1 MLNVVLP
8 VDFAETSLTS
18 DMTGEDRARNTRDV
32 LVALLERRIQGPQVL
47 AFEDVHLMDSA
58 SIALFGRSRHACR
71 VSCSSR
77 RPVRTR
83 TSSGGLIARQATV
96 RIQLQPVA
104 ADVVA
109 EMARVTSNL
118 ELSPQLAEQIQL
130 KARGVALYVRAYLHN
145 LRRALGASATG
156 PIESLPDGVADLLAA
171 PDPVQGVLVKSFD
184 GLSAPDNRVLKIA
197 SVVGER
203 FSAGLVE
210 AVLVGKSA
218 ALDVR
223 RALETACRR
232 GIIEPDATQPESY
245 RFAHAL
251 LQSTCYET
259 IPLGH
264 RRELHRRVGTALES
278 DTETVP
284 ELSDEQLITLAHH
297 FSRAGEYDATVRYA
311 EAAAGRANRQG
322 AYREAMRLLDLCLQS
337 KPPEEAETRN
347 VRSTRALASLEGRSG
362 GRGRRSGRPAVGG
375 GGRPRSRGLPA
386 RRRPEWGRG
395 W

>member
-1 MLNVVLP
+1 MVLP
-8 VDFAETSLTS
+8 VDFSETSLTS
-18 DMTGEDRARNTRDV
+18 DMTGEDRARHTRDV

-58 SIALFGRSRHACR
+58 SIALFGVAARLSRVLFVATA
-71 VSCSSR
+71 
-77 RPVRTR
+77 RPDTDD
-83 TSSGGLIARQATV
+83 SGGLIARQATV

-156 PIESLPDGVADLLAA
+156 LIESLPDGVADLLAA

-232 GIIEPDATQPESY
+232 GIIEPDATQPQSY

-297 FSRAGEYDATVRYA
+297 FSRAGEYAPDRALRRGGRGSRESPGRVPRGDAPAGSVPA
-311 EAAAGRANRQG
+311 VEAAGRG
-322 AYREAMRLLDLCLQS
+322 
-337 KPPEEAETRN
+337 ETRN
-347 VRSTRALASLEGRSG
+347 LRSTRALASLEGRSG
-362 GRGRRSGRPAVGG
+362 GRGRRPRRSGSRRRRPPWFA
-375 GGRPRSRGLPA
+375 RAAA
-386 RRRPEWGRG
+386 RRRPEWGRA